1 MPVFYKYLFLF
12 LAVVTPLFYVYNR
25 GYQTASERATAK
37 QMEAEKRAQEELNR
51 IQERHAFNIAKYIEQ
66 VEELTFQH
74 EQDLAELERAQI
86 VDTIQIPN
94 DIINGVIHSVDK
106 CDRMP
111 ERKAGPAGV
120 QTAEVKSGLLC
131 YTETELRGKI
141 KKSLDIA
148 GECDKLAVKY
158 KSLLETCSHE

>member
-12 LAVVTPLFYVYNR
+12 LAVVIPLFYVYNR

-86 VDTIQIPN
+86 VDTIQIPPQVCKQPKLN
-94 DIINGVIHSVDK
+94 PVYYVTPTPNYAERLKKVWIL
-106 CDRMP
+106 P
-111 ERKAGPAGV
+111 ENA
-120 QTAEVKSGLLC
+120 TN
-131 YTETELRGKI
+131 
-141 KKSLDIA
+141 
-148 GECDKLAVKY
+148 
-158 KSLLETCSHE
+158 

>member
-12 LAVVTPLFYVYNR
+12 LAVVIPLFYVYSR
-25 GYQTASERATAK
+25 GYQTATERATAK
-37 QMEAEKRAQEELNR
+37 QIEAEKRAQDELNR

-66 VEELTFQH
+66 VEELTLQH

-94 DIINGVIHSVDK
+94 EIINNVFNSMDK
-106 CDRMP
+106 CRMP

-131 YTETELRGKI
+131 YTEPELRGKI